1 VIAAAL
7 ALFLAPSP
15 VPSPAPSASRPVLV
29 TVDDLP
35 IAGGSHDSPEERA
48 RITRGLLAALEK
60 HHIHAVALVTWANLR
75 SDEELGLLDAWL
87 QAGHELGNHSVRHP
101 SYTSTSA
108 DAYIADVEAARSR
121 LAAFLAP
128 RGRTLRFFRFPF
140 LREGDTGEKVDAM
153 RQYLERSGQ
162 RSLPVTLDHQ
172 DWSYEERWVNA
183 RKAGD
188 EQALQRI
195 ALDYQGAFRIAV
207 RHHEHVGD
215 RLFGRAVP
223 QILLLHANEVGAAQW
238 DQAFSW
244 LEETGHRF
252 AGPDEVLADPAF
264 AEPYRFVA
272 THGPPLWDRI
282 AHERREQAVRKE
294 LAATL
299 ERQAQAW
306 SRGDLE
312 AFVSVYA
319 EDAAFVS
326 PTGLTRGRQAVLDRY
341 RKRYPDKRAMGT
353 LTLEVLETRLAW
365 GIEGSMLG
373 DAVPSGIHGA
383 SVVARWTL
391 AYPDKPAASGLT
403 LLVLEPRGDAW
414 VIVQDASM

>member
-1 VIAAAL
+1 VIPAAL
-7 ALFLAPSP
+7 ALLLAAPPAPSP
-15 VPSPAPSASRPVLV
+15 SARPVLV

-35 IAGGSHDSPEERA
+35 IGGGGHDSPEERA
-48 RITRGLLAALEK
+48 RITQGLLAALAK
-60 HHIHAVALVTWANLR
+60 HHIRAVGLVTWSNLR
-75 SDEELGLLDAWL
+75 SDAELGLLDSWL
-87 QAGHELGNHSVRHP
+87 QAGHELGNHSDRHL
-101 SYTSTSA
+101 SYTAKTA
-108 DAYIADVEAARSR
+108 DEYIADIEAARSR
-121 LAAFLAP
+121 LAAFLSS
-128 RGRTLRFFRFPF
+128 RGHPLRFFRFPF
-140 LREGDTGEKVDAM
+140 LREGDTGEKLDAM
-153 RQYLERSGQ
+153 RRYLERTGQ
-162 RSLPVTLDHQ
+162 RNLPVTVDHQ
-172 DWSYEERWVNA
+172 DWSYEERWVKA
-183 RKAGD
+183 RGAD
-188 EQALQRI
+188 EEQALQRI
-195 ALDYQGAFRIAV
+195 GLDYQAAFRLAV
-207 RHHEHVGD
+207 RHHESKGD

-238 DQAFSW
+238 DAAFSW

-252 AGPDEVLADPAF
+252 AGADEVLADAAF
-264 AEPYRFVA
+264 AEPHRFVA

-306 SRGDLE
+306 SRGDLD

-341 RKRYPDKRAMGT
+341 RKRYPGKAAMGT

-365 GIEGSMLG
+365 GIDGSILG

-383 SVVARWTL
+383 SIVARWTL
-391 AYPDKPAASGLT
+391 AYPDKPAATGLT
-403 LLVLEPRGDAW
+403 LLVLEPRGDGW